1 MAPTIPEE
9 KRVTILLIT
18 SKARKGQKKTG
29 KKCMCLITA
38 LASGPKLH
46 VKEPTIKN
54 P

>member
-1 MAPTIPEE
+1 MALTIPEE

-18 SKARKGQKKTG
+18 KASKGQKNR